1 MKRILTMSL
10 ALSVLVLPACKG
22 GASADA
28 VKLVPDEA
36 DFIMGASPK
45 AIAESELYKKFS
57 PEFKDSSDYKEGV
70 GMFEDCGLKPLEFDA
85 VVVGG
90 TSESDFV
97 VVIAGASVG
106 KADSATCVVK
116 AIQKENG
123 DEEKAEVT
131 KEDGKDV
138 VNFDKGRV
146 YLVNDNLVAIAST
159 GWQGAVGELIDGKG
173 KSAADNSK
181 KDLLGKVDHKKAMW
195 FVANVPSDMANM
207 AGMAAPEATEV
218 KTVIGAMDLSKGIAL
233 DLVAGFGDNDK
244 AKAAADAVQAM
255 FDGVKGMA
263 PPDLKGVVD
272 SVKIEA
278 SGSDVKLAVS
288 ASVAD
293 LEAAKKASGM

>member
-45 AIAESELYKKFS
+45 AIAGSELYKKFS
-57 PEFKDSSDYKEGV
+57 PDFKESSDYKEAV

-85 VVVGG
+85 VVAGG
-90 TSESDFV
+90 ASDGDFV
-97 VVIAGASVG
+97 VVIAGSGVG
-106 KADSATCVVK
+106 KHDAATCVVK
-116 AIQKENG
+116 AMQKQNG
-123 DEEKAEVT
+123 EDESAEVVT
-131 KEDGKDV
+131 DDGKDV
-138 VNFDKGRV
+138 VKFEKGRA
-146 YLVNDNLVAIAST
+146 YLVNDNLVAITST
-159 GWQGAVGELIDGKG
+159 AWETKVGELIDGKG

-181 KDLLGKVDHKKAMW
+181 KDLLAKVDHKKAMW
-195 FVANVPSDMANM
+195 FVANVPSDMASMAAM
-207 AGMAAPEATEV
+207 AGPEATEV
-218 KTVIGAMDLSKGIAL
+218 KTVVGAMDLSKGIAFEVL
-233 DLVAGFGDNDK
+233 AGFGDKDK

-255 FDGVKGMA
+255 FDGAKGMA
-263 PPDLKGVVD
+263 PEDLKGMVD

-278 SGSDVKLAVS
+278 SGSDVKFAVS
-288 ASVAD
+288 ASMAD